1 MCMRAQTG
9 AALNALASS
18 FLTTCVYSSP
28 HRTSNFASFQRQLH
42 FYGFRKTDHEGKAW
56 EFSHPYFTQDQ
67 PELMSRIQRK
77 TASDN
82 QGRQNGGGGSSSVA
96 ANKAMGTCIEEMTGR
111 IAALEGSVGMV
122 LAQFSS
128 LVDVLGGGTASS
140 FVVGRMDT
148 QRTSS
153 SGT

>member
-1 MCMRAQTG
+1 
-9 AALNALASS
+9 
-18 FLTTCVYSSP
+18 VYSS

-42 FYGFRKTDHEGKAW
+42 FYGFRKTDRDGKAW
-56 EFSHPYFTQDQ
+56 EFSHAYFTKDQ

-77 TASDN
+77 ASSDN
-82 QGRQNGGGGSSSVA
+82 QGRQNGGGGSSSAA
-96 ANKAMGTCIEEMTGR
+96 ANKAQGTCIDEMTGR

-122 LAQFSS
+122 LAQFSR
-128 LVDVLGGGTASS
+128 LVDVLDRGTAPS

-148 QRTSS
+148 QRASS